1 MKLAIFRNCSTAL
14 LVFTLL
20 IQPLS
25 ANICVNEELKPLR
38 RLRGVVVDYQ
48 GEPIA
53 NATISV
59 TRSGAEVKATK
70 TDSRG
75 EFSFDGLGAGQYE
88 LKAEAKNFV
97 KFDFPFRIAKPSA
110 KSNQKIQ
117 LQLAVGGEDCS
128 DIRLI
133 GR

>member
-1 MKLAIFRNCSTAL
+1 MKIAIFRNCSAVL

-20 IQPLS
+20 VQPLS
-25 ANICVNEELKPLR
+25 ANICVNEKLEPLK

-48 GEPIA
+48 GEPIPD
-53 NATISV
+53 ATISV
-59 TRSGAEVKATK
+59 TRSGTEVKATK

-97 KFDFPFRIAKPSA
+97 KFDFPIKIAKPSA
-110 KSNQKIQ
+110 KSTQKIW
-117 LQLAVGGEDCS
+117 LQLAVGGQDCS